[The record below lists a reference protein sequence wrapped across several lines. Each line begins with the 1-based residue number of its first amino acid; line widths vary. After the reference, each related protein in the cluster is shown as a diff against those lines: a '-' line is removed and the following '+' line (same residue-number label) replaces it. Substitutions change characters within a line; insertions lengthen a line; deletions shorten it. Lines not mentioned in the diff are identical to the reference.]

1 VFRCQQQGFAEIG
14 EARFIGMRNRIFPA
28 KNPRKAR
35 SEPLDG
41 IAGLGT
47 MFGPD
52 RFSRFGFFDK

>member
-1 VFRCQQQGFAEIG
+1 
-14 EARFIGMRNRIFPA
+14 MRNRIFPA